1 MSVLFSVVVPTLGR
15 PGTRSGTLPGLL
27 RALQAQSFPRERFEI
42 VLVFDGL
49 SPTPETSALAEQA
62 GARIV
67 PLARRSG
74 PGAARNAGVSAATGE
89 WLAFTEDDVTPSPD
103 WLEQAAAR
111 IMREP
116 APDAI
121 EGVTQRPGDRALRI
135 RPEAGLQYLP
145 TTLFVRRAWFER
157 VGGYEEA
164 FYEPSRGVYFREDAD
179 FGFKLEEAN
188 ALTVREESIVVT
200 HPDEH
205 PGPWDPVRWAVRYEM
220 DPLLARLH
228 PRLFRKRIEVHRVG
242 PFRVRRP
249 IVRACV
255 GVVLCVVLSAALA
268 VAARPDLARLA
279 VAAALVLFLPVWAK
293 WRFSPLHFPAALVV
307 PFALTLAL
315 LRGRGRTAA
324 RRRAE
329 ADTPVP

>member
-15 PGTRSGTLPGLL
+15 PGTLPDLL
-27 RALQAQSFPRERFEI
+27 RTLQAQSFPRERFEI

-49 SPTPETSALAEQA
+49 SPTPEILALAAQA

-74 PGAARNAGVSAATGE
+74 PGAARNAGASVATGE

-111 IMREP
+111 IAREP
-116 APDAI
+116 VPDAI
-121 EGVTQRPGDRALRI
+121 EGVTRRPGDRALRI
-135 RPEAGLQYLP
+135 RPDAGLQYLP
-145 TTLFVRRAWFER
+145 TTLFVRRVWFER
-157 VGGYEEA
+157 VGGYEQA
-164 FYEPSRGVYFREDAD
+164 FYEPSRGIYFREDAD

-188 ALTVREESIVVT
+188 ALTVREERVVVT

-220 DPLLARLH
+220 DPLLARRH
-228 PRLFRKRIEVHRVG
+228 PRLFRTRIEVHRVG
-242 PFRVRRP
+242 RFRVRRP

-255 GVVLCVVLSAALA
+255 GVVLCVALSAAMAL
-268 VAARPDLARLA
+268 AARPGMARLA
-279 VAAALVLFLPVWAK
+279 LAAALLLFLPVWAK
-293 WRFSPLHFPAALVV
+293 WRFSLLHLPAALVV

-324 RRRAE
+324 QRRAE
-329 ADTPVP
+329 ADTLAP